1 MVIRVQDI
9 KKTLKVNYK
18 MKKTYINP
26 SIVVVRLGMTQPLA
40 TSDPKV
46 GLDASADAVLGSSL
60 DAKGIGDVNVWDDEW

>member
-1 MVIRVQDI
+1 M
-9 KKTLKVNYK
+9 KLA

-26 SIVVVRLGMTQPLA
+26 NMLVVRLAMTQPLA

-60 DAKGIGDVNVWDDEW
+60 DAKGVSDVNVWDEEW